1 MIEDEDL
8 DTEII
13 HRIVRIEKTGRV
25 YRNGKV
31 YKAAVV
37 QLTMVYGAETWALKK
52 AQEKKKMDVALYIEA
67 VHKH

>member
-1 MIEDEDL
+1 M

-13 HRIVRIEKTGRV
+13 HRIFRIEKTGRV

-31 YKAAVV
+31 YKAVV
-37 QLTMVYGAETWALKK
+37 QLTMVCGAETWAMKK
-52 AQEKKKMDVALYIEA
+52 AQEKKKMDVALYYIEA

>member
-1 MIEDEDL
+1 M

-13 HRIVRIEKTGRV
+13 HRIVRIERTGRV
-25 YRNGKV
+25 YRNWKV
-31 YKAAVV
+31 YKAVV

-67 VHKH
+67 VHEH